1 MLSWKC
7 GLKMKLFGNNRI
19 NAEFPNHFVCSIN
32 AAWGPKMKRNNKE
45 NPPGLLNNKGT
56 LCLYVML
63 LVAFSCFSCCW
74 LLGFPLRFLPV
85 IIISSACTPG
95 LTEEDYAASAERCH
109 THKLANVLLS
119 NQTGP
124 CREMGATQRAAAKSA
139 STPSGCLN
147 LFPPSKVY

>member
-1 MLSWKC
+1 
-7 GLKMKLFGNNRI
+7 
-19 NAEFPNHFVCSIN
+19 
-32 AAWGPKMKRNNKE
+32 
-45 NPPGLLNNKGT
+45 
-56 LCLYVML
+56 ML

-74 LLGFPLRFLPV
+74 LLGFLLRFLPV
-85 IIISSACTPG
+85 IILSSACTPG

>member
-1 MLSWKC
+1 MISWKR

-19 NAEFPNHFVCSIN
+19 NAEFRNHFVHSIN
-32 AAWGPKMKRNNKE
+32 AAWGTKMKRNNKE

-74 LLGFPLRFLPV
+74 LLGFLLRFLPV
-85 IIISSACTPG
+85 IIISSACIPG

>member
-1 MLSWKC
+1 
-7 GLKMKLFGNNRI
+7 
-19 NAEFPNHFVCSIN
+19 
-32 AAWGPKMKRNNKE
+32 
-45 NPPGLLNNKGT
+45 
-56 LCLYVML
+56 ML

-74 LLGFPLRFLPV
+74 LLGFLLRFLPV

-124 CREMGATQRAAAKSA
+124 CREMGATQRAAAKVHPLQVDA
-139 STPSGCLN
+139 SIS
-147 LFPPSKVY
+147 FPPLRFTRVALHHSQFKLILIGAAPRSVIYLKQAILAHLSL

>member
-1 MLSWKC
+1 
-7 GLKMKLFGNNRI
+7 
-19 NAEFPNHFVCSIN
+19 
-32 AAWGPKMKRNNKE
+32 
-45 NPPGLLNNKGT
+45 
-56 LCLYVML
+56 ML

-74 LLGFPLRFLPV
+74 LLGFLLRFLPV

-95 LTEEDYAASAERCH
+95 LTEEDYAASAEQCH

-147 LFPPSKVY
+147 LFPPSRFTRVALHHSQFKLILIGAAPRSVIYLKQAILAHLSL